1 MHDALHSGV
10 AVERNPLDGEPPRES
25 AECLRAEQGGT
36 AAARGIGT
44 PRWPLPKWIDWA
56 VGFKVV
62 SLSMDAVC
70 LDPGNRRHDAPF
82 NTVVRGLIGQRL
94 RDLRCRTRAATC
106 AGCPATSRCEYAAVF
121 DRRLIA
127 TESDSEAE
135 DVPPFWLQGLPAG
148 RTLAR
153 GAQLSIRL
161 HVTSQ
166 AIGVLP
172 YLDVACRDA
181 LVHVGIRPSASVV
194 HSTDLRTFTHEP
206 ITSTLRITARSPLRL
221 RGDMSRSR
229 RDCPAVPWF
238 AQLVRSGVR
247 RLDRLRMAFGE
258 PGDRPYL
265 EMPALDDV
273 ELVSSQG
280 DSMRSWRDTRKGV
293 PLTGLIGSAVVA
305 GEGVRRL
312 APLLR
317 VLTITN
323 VGKATTMG
331 FGDLAIEE
339 LPEWN
344 RIEMGARSRSWR

>member
-1 MHDALHSGV
+1 MHDTLHPGA
-10 AVERNPLDGEPPRES
+10 AVEFNTIGEDQPRES
-25 AECLRAEQGGT
+25 AEPLLAGQGGT

-44 PRWPLPKWIDWA
+44 PRRPLPRWIEWA

-62 SLSMDAVC
+62 SLSVDAVC
-70 LDPGNRRHDAPF
+70 LDPGRPHDAPF
-82 NTVVRGLIGQRL
+82 NTVVRGLIGERL
-94 RDLRCRTRAATC
+94 RDLRCLTQAATC
-106 AGCPATSRCEYAAVF
+106 AGCPETARCDYASVF
-121 DRRLIA
+121 ARRLMA
-127 TESDSEAE
+127 TESDSEGDE
-135 DVPPFWLQGLPAG
+135 VPPFWLQGLPAG

-153 GAQLSIRL
+153 GVQLSIRL

-166 AIGVLP
+166 AVGVLP

-181 LVHVGIRPSASVV
+181 LVHVGMRPSASVV
-194 HSTDLRTFTHEP
+194 HATDLPAFTHEP
-206 ITSTLRITARSPLRL
+206 VTKTLRITARSPLRL

-238 AQLVRSGVR
+238 AQLARSGVR

-258 PGDRPYL
+258 PGARPYL

-273 ELVSSQG
+273 EVVSGHG

-293 PLTGLIGSAVVA
+293 PLTGLMGSAVVA

-312 APLLR
+312 LPLLR
-317 VLTITN
+317 ALTITN

-339 LPEWN
+339 LPDQN
-344 RIEMGARSRSWR
+344 RIEEPGSSPRV